1 MSWPDRL
8 SAAGRELG
16 RGLLQLLYP
25 GYCLLC
31 GRALSPERARLCASC
46 EPALLTDPLPSCP
59 RCAGTVGPYAV
70 REGRCAGCRD
80 EALAFD
86 SALRLGVYD
95 GLLRRAVL
103 RAKHHAGEGLA
114 ELLGERWAEQDAA
127 RFRALGP
134 ELAVPVPL
142 HWWRRLRRGYNQS
155 AALAWGLARR
165 LGLPCHRWALRR
177 TRHTPPQTGQ

>member
-1 MSWPDRL
+1 MLDRL

-31 GRALSPERARLCASC
+31 GQALAPERARLCDAC

-70 REGRCAGCRD
+70 RDGRCAACRD
-80 EALAFD
+80 ESLSFD
-86 SALRLGVYD
+86 AALRLGVYD
-95 GLLRRAVL
+95 
-103 RAKHHAGEGLA
+103 
-114 ELLGERWAEQDAA
+114 ELLGERWAEKDGA
-127 RFRALGP
+127 RLRTLGP
-134 ELAVPVPL
+134 EVVVPVPL

-155 AALAWGLARR
+155 AAVAWGLAS
-165 LGLPCHRWALRR
+165 
-177 TRHTPPQTGQ
+177 